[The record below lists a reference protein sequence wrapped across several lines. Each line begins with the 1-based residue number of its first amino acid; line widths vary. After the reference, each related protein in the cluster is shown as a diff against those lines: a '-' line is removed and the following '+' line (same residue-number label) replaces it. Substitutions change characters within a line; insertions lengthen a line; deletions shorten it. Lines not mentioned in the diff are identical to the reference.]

1 MHFIMLQRLESIMHM
16 SQSVVVYTVVLINV
30 SVFCWFGSVLSEQE
44 STVTSTG
51 LVLELT
57 YIVGFTLRRTQHD
70 SPAELSEM
78 HVL

>member
-51 LVLELT
+51 LVL
-57 YIVGFTLRRTQHD
+57 
-70 SPAELSEM
+70 
-78 HVL
+78 